1 MNTIFKDMKMVR
13 STVGILGLILLSHT
27 GLWAGSNG
35 VGTSGAQFLMMG
47 AGARATAMGQAGS
60 AIPQDADSIYWNPSG
75 IASLEKRT
83 VTLMHANFL
92 EGFYYD
98 YAAYAQPLGNIGSVG
113 VGAQY
118 LVSGKINETDSLGK
132 SHGSIRFSDLA
143 ATFGYAKRF
152 KMAEEQYV
160 SLGLGAKWIRSRV
173 IETANAGAVD
183 LGILWQQNRKLSFS
197 AGAQNI
203 GSKIKFQSESN
214 NLPFNLKFGTGYQFA
229 VPLKAALD
237 VNFPRDNEPN
247 AAVGAEY
254 TQHVTDKHRIFF
266 RGGYNTT
273 TANDI
278 SGVNSISFGMGF
290 AWQGYRLDFAWVP
303 YGRLGNTY
311 RFGLNTSF

>member
-143 ATFGYAKRF
+143 ATFGYA
-152 KMAEEQYV
+152 
-160 SLGLGAKWIRSRV
+160 
-173 IETANAGAVD
+173 
-183 LGILWQQNRKLSFS
+183 
-197 AGAQNI
+197 
-203 GSKIKFQSESN
+203 
-214 NLPFNLKFGTGYQFA
+214 
-229 VPLKAALD
+229 
-237 VNFPRDNEPN
+237 
-247 AAVGAEY
+247 
-254 TQHVTDKHRIFF
+254 
-266 RGGYNTT
+266 
-273 TANDI
+273 
-278 SGVNSISFGMGF
+278 
-290 AWQGYRLDFAWVP
+290 
-303 YGRLGNTY
+303 
-311 RFGLNTSF
+311 